1 MIDSPY
7 IIIYNI
13 SRAEAL
19 GIIPSAAALFVYI
32 CIRGNHMAYS
42 MTGFGRGEKIFDTRK
57 YNIELKS
64 VNSRFCDI
72 SIRMPRMFNYLDGD
86 IRRVVTDRLLRGK
99 IDIFVNYEDQGEAGQ
114 TVTVNSGLAKEYS
127 EAAKAI
133 SAVTGREDDFGVA
146 RIATMQDVLSV
157 TQNQINEDTASGE
170 LMETLN
176 LAIDGMISMRKR
188 EGDNLIESILTK
200 IGSLET
206 IRGEVVTRA
215 PEVVEAYKQKLE
227 SRINEILTS
236 DQIEF
241 YDDNRLA
248 AEVAIFADKCAIDEE
263 MARLSSHFS
272 QARKILAEDGPVG
285 KKMDFLV
292 QEINREVNTT
302 GSKAND
308 IEITSRVLSMKNLVE
323 EIREQIQNLV

>member
-1 MIDSPY
+1 M
-7 IIIYNI
+7 
-13 SRAEAL
+13 RRL
-19 GIIPSAAALFVYI
+19 FFVYI
-32 CIRGNHMAYS
+32 FSRGNHMAYS
-42 MTGFGRGEKIFDTRK
+42 MTGFGRGEKVFDTRK
-57 YNIELKS
+57 YSIEIKS

-86 IRRVVTDRLLRGK
+86 IRRVITDRLLRGK
-99 IDIFVNYEDQGEAGQ
+99 IDVFINYEDQGEAGQ
-114 TVTVNSGLAKEYS
+114 TVSVNAGLAKEYS

-133 SAVTGREDDFGVA
+133 AALTGREDDFGVA
-146 RIATMQDVLSV
+146 RLATMQDVLSV
-157 TQNQINEDTASGE
+157 TQNEINEDQASKE

-176 LAIDGMISMRKR
+176 DAIDGMLAMRKR
-188 EGDNLIESILTK
+188 EGENLVATILTK
-200 IGSLET
+200 ITSLEA
-206 IRGEVVTRA
+206 IREEVVTRA
-215 PEVVEAYKQKLE
+215 PEVVEAYKQKL
-227 SRINEILTS
+227 SARINDILTS
-236 DQIEF
+236 DQREF

-272 QARKILAEDGPVG
+272 QARKILSDESTVG

-292 QEINREVNTT
+292 QEINREINTT

-308 IEITSRVLSMKNLVE
+308 IEITSRVLTMKNLVE